1 MFRKSNW
8 NSLSKWVSNNSTSFE
23 EVLFGHYTLHL
34 TAVSLTECR
43 GATFWTIL
51 SCLDWHILREK
62 KNGLSQKYILPGCS
76 SSAWMRTKC
85 AWPLASNENHNFL
98 ENLGCIAYLVWF
110 GRVLCEGEG
119 APTLLSTLGVVPS
132 LATTPTSP
140 SRLPCY
146 LYFTSWSNARKAGW
160 HTSVRMV
167 PWMSLLPM
175 EIERSVRNA

>member
-1 MFRKSNW
+1 MVRTKNIF
-8 NSLSKWVSNNSTSFE
+8 
-23 EVLFGHYTLHL
+23 Y
-34 TAVSLTECR
+34 
-43 GATFWTIL
+43 
-51 SCLDWHILREK
+51 LDAQYLLERDQVPK
-62 KNGLSQKYILPGCS
+62 CS
-76 SSAWMRTKC
+76 SNIFLT
-85 AWPLASNENHNFL
+85 SNENHTFL